1 MHRRAGCDA
10 HPDGRDLAFDPVV
23 VCCQPDT
30 RAPSDS
36 PSAEAVFSEY
46 RDQSLFKSSYVVND
60 EDGLGQP
67 DDRVAHEL
75 TRPVPGD
82 LASPI
87 DVDHRRAI
95 EGAFLRLGALARCV
109 DAGVLQEQHGVRSG
123 PSGYFG
129 VDGALQVPRRLVVD
143 VLATQPK
150 IEEGQC
156 HGAESNVVCMATNAP
171 EVLWTPQPA
180 TARTSSLA
188 EFARF
193 ARERRRVAVDE
204 LDYASLHA
212 WSVRDLDAFWSAAAE
227 FLGVRFHTRPVA
239 TLASATMPGVEWF
252 PGSTLNYAEHALAD
266 GPGRGDDDLAV
277 VFVREDGLERLLSY
291 GELRDLVGRVRAGLL
306 RLGVGRGDRV
316 VAVLPNCTEAV
327 AAFLAVASLGATWS
341 SCSPDFGGRAMRD
354 RFAQLEPSVLLA
366 VDGYRYGGKA
376 FDIRERVRTL
386 RQQLPSL
393 SATVLVPYLDAAAQ
407 LDGTSSWAELTAE
420 PGPLEYDAVPFDH
433 PLWVLYSS
441 GTTGLP
447 KGIVHGHGG
456 IVVEHLKTNRLHHD
470 LGPGERFFW
479 FTTTG
484 WMMWNL
490 LVSGLLTG
498 STVVLYDGDPGHPD
512 LTTLWKVAEKHRV
525 TYFGVSAPY
534 IHACLKAGIR
544 PVDEFDLS
552 TVRAVGSTGAPL
564 SPEGFRWVADAVG
577 THIQICSM
585 SGGSDLCTAFLESA
599 PTVPVWIGELSCAAL
614 GASVAAY
621 DAGGVEVV
629 DEVGE
634 LVLTKPMPSMPVS
647 FWNDPDGSR
656 LRAAY
661 FDDYPGVW
669 RHGDWVRRTP
679 RGSYVIYGRSDS
691 TLKRGGVRMG
701 TADFYAVVESHEQ
714 VLDSLVID
722 TTELGAATDG
732 ELVCFLVLAPG
743 ATLAQVAPQLKQALR
758 TELSPRH
765 VPDRFLVVQAIP
777 RTLNGKKCEVPVKRI
792 LAGADPDQA
801 VSRDALQNPESLGI
815 FIEIARR

>member
-1 MHRRAGCDA
+1 
-10 HPDGRDLAFDPVV
+10 
-23 VCCQPDT
+23 
-30 RAPSDS
+30 
-36 PSAEAVFSEY
+36 
-46 RDQSLFKSSYVVND
+46 
-60 EDGLGQP
+60 
-67 DDRVAHEL
+67 
-75 TRPVPGD
+75 
-82 LASPI
+82 
-87 DVDHRRAI
+87 
-95 EGAFLRLGALARCV
+95 
-109 DAGVLQEQHGVRSG
+109 
-123 PSGYFG
+123 
-129 VDGALQVPRRLVVD
+129 
-143 VLATQPK
+143 
-150 IEEGQC
+150 
-156 HGAESNVVCMATNAP
+156 
-171 EVLWTPQPA
+171 
-180 TARTSSLA
+180 
-188 EFARF
+188 
-193 ARERRRVAVDE
+193 
-204 LDYASLHA
+204 
-212 WSVRDLDAFWSAAAE
+212 
-227 FLGVRFHTRPVA
+227 
-239 TLASATMPGVEWF
+239 
-252 PGSTLNYAEHALAD
+252 
-266 GPGRGDDDLAV
+266 
-277 VFVREDGLERLLSY
+277 
-291 GELRDLVGRVRAGLL
+291 
-306 RLGVGRGDRV
+306 
-316 VAVLPNCTEAV
+316 
-327 AAFLAVASLGATWS
+327 
-341 SCSPDFGGRAMRD
+341 
-354 RFAQLEPSVLLA
+354 
-366 VDGYRYGGKA
+366 
-376 FDIRERVRTL
+376 
-386 RQQLPSL
+386 
-393 SATVLVPYLDAAAQ
+393 VPYLDTAAR
-407 LDGTSSWAELTAE
+407 LDGASSWAELTSE

-433 PLWVLYSS
+433 ALWVLYSS

-456 IVVEHLKTNRLHHD
+456 IVVEHLKTNRLHHN

-498 STVVLYDGDPGHPD
+498 STVVLYDGHPGHPN
-512 LTTLWKVAEKHRV
+512 LGTLWKVAEKHSV

-534 IHACLKAGIR
+534 IHACLKAGLR
-544 PVDEFDLS
+544 PVDQFDLS
-552 TVRAVGSTGAPL
+552 TIRAVGSTGAPL

-577 THIQICSM
+577 AHIQICSM
-585 SGGSDLCTAFLESA
+585 SGGTDLCTAFLESA
-599 PTVPVWIGELSCAAL
+599 PTVPVWMGELSCAAL
-614 GASVAAY
+614 GASAAAY
-621 DAGGVEVV
+621 DADGVEVV

-647 FWNDPDGSR
+647 FWSDPDGSR

-722 TTELGAATDG
+722 TTELGAPTDG
-732 ELVCFLVLAPG
+732 ELLCFLVLTPD
-743 ATLAQVAPQLKQALR
+743 ATLAEVAPQLKQVLR